1 MNCRHHFLRH
11 QKTQNHKEARKT
23 LSQGKTA
30 SANAATNQEAIE
42 PEAALVNE
50 KEPDAK
56 GSGASEHSTIDDAK
70 PVEHVEPLRESESVE
85 SLNKD
90 DEKTKVCDSQ
100 SAKSIPQQ
108 SEMIVDSQQVSSLDH
123 AAEIQKTDIGG
134 SHVTR
139 TDGDMSD
146 TDIRTDTDT
155 DGLQPESTQVAA
167 EATLDEGS
175 SMAEL
180 PYSEGGL
187 GTIDLVPVEA
197 DSGSDP
203 DSPEL

>member
-11 QKTQNHKEARKT
+11 QKTQKHKEARKT

-42 PEAALVNE
+42 PEAALVND

-56 GSGASEHSTIDDAK
+56 GSGASELSTIDDAK
-70 PVEHVEPLRESESVE
+70 PVEHGEPLIESESVE

-108 SEMIVDSQQVSSLDH
+108 SEMIVDSQQVSSSDQ
-123 AAEIQKTDIGG
+123 AAEIQKTDTGG
-134 SHVTR
+134 SHATR
-139 TDGDMSD
+139 TDGDMS
-146 TDIRTDTDT
+146 DT

-167 EATLDEGS
+167 EARLDEGS

-180 PYSEGGL
+180 PSSAGGL